1 MLAKADSPDGLLQP
15 LRSVWP
21 LLANADSS
29 DCQLQLLRSVLLDTS
44 KRQRLITAVNTITDT
59 DTARV
64 RNADGSDCWLRP
76 LRSVLVDTSTRHTT
90 RLIIAITTTADTDTA
105 RVVSGDGSDGRPQP
119 PLRSVWPLLVNAD
132 GSDGGL
138 RLL

>member
-1 MLAKADSPDGLLQP
+1 M
-15 LRSVWP
+15 
-21 LLANADSS
+21 LANADSS
-29 DCQLQLLRSVLLDTS
+29 DCQLQPLRSVLADTS
-44 KRQRLITAVNTITDT
+44 KRHGLITAVNTAVNTDA
-59 DTARV
+59 ARV